1 MRSMVR
7 VLIFERVES
16 LREVNSSS
24 PLFRVCFKMAK
35 RVVALSPARFAA
47 RVRFLSI

>member
-1 MRSMVR
+1 MVR
-7 VLIFERVES
+7 VLNPQREAS
-16 LREVNSSS
+16 WREVNSSS